1 LTQLKDTGA
10 IVTGAGKGI
19 GRALTLALLREGVN
33 VSGISRTESDLIQI
47 VGKAEELP
55 GEFRAYPGDVADEFF
70 IEACVGETVADFDRI
85 DHLINNAGIGLFKPV
100 HEFSVKEWDRLID
113 TNLRGTFLTTK
124 FTLPHMIK
132 KNSGT
137 IVNVSSIA
145 GKHAFEGG
153 AAYCASKFAMMGFSK
168 SVMFDVR
175 KYNIRVVTICPGS
188 VATRFHTRG
197 DHLKDDDKILLPE
210 DCASTILYALTL
222 PQRASAHEIELR
234 ITNP

>member
-1 LTQLKDTGA
+1 MAQLKDTGA

-33 VSGISRTESDLIQI
+33 VSGISRTESDLIEI
-47 VGKAEELP
+47 AGEAKDCP
-55 GEFRAYPGDVADEFF
+55 GEFRAFPGDVADEDF
-70 IEACVGETVADFDRI
+70 IEACIGKTIADFGRI

-100 HEFSVKEWDRLID
+100 HEFSVQEWDRLID
-113 TNLRGTFLTTK
+113 TNLRGTFLVTK

-132 KNSGT
+132 KKSGT

-145 GKHAFEGG
+145 GKNAFAGG
-153 AAYCASKFAMMGFSK
+153 AAYCASKFAIMGFSK

-175 KYNIRVVTICPGS
+175 KYNIRVVTLCPGS

-197 DHLKDDDKILLPE
+197 DHLKDDEKILVPE
-210 DCASTILYALTL
+210 DCVSTILYALTL
-222 PQRASAHEIELR
+222 PRRASAHEIELR